1 MKRFYKSAEAVP
13 DEGGWSIQLDG
24 RTVRTPSRAPLIV
37 PSGALAQAIVQE
49 WADQGEEI
57 DPRSMPLTGFANAT
71 IDHVLPGLAD
81 FRAQMTAYGASDLLY
96 YRADETEGLFARQA
110 VAWDPLLDWASAH
123 YGIVF
128 AVTSGIMP
136 VDQPEL
142 SLVRLAAVVDALD
155 PWLLPGAATMTQLA
169 GTLIGTLAHL
179 EDRLDA
185 DALFDAATIDER
197 WQAEQ
202 WGEDEEA
209 SALLAARRA
218 EHLGAARYCGLVIA
232 R

>member
-1 MKRFYKSAEAVP
+1 MKRFYTSAEAVP
-13 DEGGWSIQLDG
+13 DEGGWSIHLDDKA
-24 RTVRTPSRAPLIV
+24 VRTPGRTPLIV

-57 DPRSMPLTGFANAT
+57 DPRTMPLTGFANAT

-81 FRAQMTAYGASDLLY
+81 FRRQMTAYGASDLFY
-96 YRADETEGLFARQA
+96 YRADETEGLFALQA
-110 VAWDPLLDWASAH
+110 AAWDPLLDWASAH

-128 AVTSGIMP
+128 AVTNGIMP
-136 VDQPEL
+136 VDQPDL

-155 PWLLPGAATMTQLA
+155 PWLLAGAATVTQIA

-179 EDRLDA
+179 EDRIEA
-185 DALFDAATIDER
+185 EALFDATTIDER

-209 SALLAARRA
+209 TELMAARRA
-218 EHLGAARYCGLVIA
+218 ELLGATRYCGLVRA